1 MPNLNKNTVLL
12 GIIISLLFIGAS
24 GQPARAEGNPLHIT
38 KTAVSSF
45 ANPDTSIDYTIT
57 VTNQSSDSLSNLV
70 VAEAWPTEFTL
81 NGQAGGFVTWTIDT
95 LTSGASSTNVVKVL
109 IPKSVPAGSYVSRTT
124 VISQTPPVQEVRQDT
139 LEIRPVTVLSSHLP
153 STGGNPIGVIT
164 LLLILNFSLIAAYN
178 LNRYFTSH
186 ATNRQ

>member
-1 MPNLNKNTVLL
+1 MPLINKTSITL
-12 GIIISLLFIGAS
+12 GIIAVLSVFLTNYTVV
-24 GQPARAEGNPLHIT
+24 RAEGNPLHIT

-57 VTNQSSDSLSNLV
+57 VTNQSTDSLSNLV

-81 NGQAGGFVTWTIDT
+81 NGQTGGFVTWTIDT
-95 LTSGASSTNVVKVL
+95 LTPGASSTNVVKVM
-109 IPKSVPAGSYVSRTT
+109 IPKSTPTGSYVSRTT

-139 LEIRPVTVLSSHLP
+139 LEIRPVTVLSSQLP
-153 STGGNPIGVIT
+153 QTGGNPIGLIT
-164 LLLILNFSLIAAYN
+164 LLLILNCSLIAAYN
-178 LNRYFTSH
+178 LNRYYASH

>member
-1 MPNLNKNTVLL
+1 M
-12 GIIISLLFIGAS
+12 IISFLCIGAS
-24 GQPARAEGNPLHIT
+24 DQPARAEGNPLHIT

-57 VTNQSSDSLSNLV
+57 VTNQSANSLSNLV
-70 VAEAWPTEFTL
+70 VAEAWPVEFTL
-81 NGQAGGFVTWTIDT
+81 NGQNGGFVTWTIDT
-95 LTSGASSTNVVKVL
+95 LTPGASSTNVVKVL
-109 IPKSVPAGSYVSRTT
+109 IPKSIPAGSYVSRTT

-153 STGGNPIGVIT
+153 ATGGNPIGIIA
-164 LLLILNFSLIAAYN
+164 LLLILNCSLIASYN